1 MKILKSKLF
10 KILIIMFLI
19 GILFGIVSYFLMDN
33 NEINIIKNDLIN
45 YITNI
50 KNDNLNYTK
59 GLFNSIVLNLKYNSL
74 IWIAGIIFVLIFLV
88 PVIIIYNGLLFSF
101 TTISLISTFHLKG
114 ILYALIIAIP
124 NIINSFII
132 LLLSYY
138 SINFSLKCY
147 KYIKYNKY
155 INLKEFIKNYSLI
168 YIILSTISILNSL
181 VEIYLTSNLLKFV
194 V

>member
-19 GILFGIVSYFLMDN
+19 GILFGIVSYFLMDS

-88 PVIIIYNGLLFSF
+88 PQVW
-101 TTISLISTFHLKG
+101 HLCHK
-114 ILYALIIAIP
+114 
-124 NIINSFII
+124 
-132 LLLSYY
+132 
-138 SINFSLKCY
+138 
-147 KYIKYNKY
+147 
-155 INLKEFIKNYSLI
+155 
-168 YIILSTISILNSL
+168 NSL
-181 VEIYLTSNLLKFV
+181 SSIVITCFFIRFILASNYV
-194 V
+194 